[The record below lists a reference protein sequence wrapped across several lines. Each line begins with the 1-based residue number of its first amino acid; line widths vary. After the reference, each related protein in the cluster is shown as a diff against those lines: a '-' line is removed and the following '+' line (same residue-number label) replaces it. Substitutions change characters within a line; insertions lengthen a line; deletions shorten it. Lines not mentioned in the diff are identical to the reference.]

1 LRLLHTV
8 LLATLLAL
16 SPVAYAEP
24 TAQEVVT
31 AVEATYKDVQSL
43 SASFVQVTRSSMGE
57 VRQQGNVQ
65 LKRPRMMRW
74 DFTEPAASS
83 FITNGSTLW
92 VWSAEQNQVIVTD
105 DLSGSA
111 SGNDMSQL
119 LDDLSKLGELFN
131 VETVGQE
138 TGSHTLQLTP
148 KTPSTSVKQLQI
160 VVSSDAYTLQ
170 RVMVVDSF
178 DAVVELDFTGVSLNT
193 DISDERFN
201 FAAPEGATIIKTD
214 GI

>member
-1 LRLLHTV
+1 MRLLHTV

-16 SPVAYAEP
+16 SPAAYAEP

-57 VRQQGNVQ
+57 MQQQGSVQ

-74 DFTEPAASS
+74 DFTEPATSS
-83 FITNGSTLW
+83 FITNGSMLW
-92 VWSAEQNQVIVTD
+92 VWSADQNQVIVTE
-105 DLSGSA
+105 DLSGA
-111 SGNDMSQL
+111 TSGNDMSQL
-119 LDDLSKLGELFN
+119 LDDLSKLGELFT

-138 TGSHTLQLTP
+138 AASHTLKLTP
-148 KTPSTSVKQLQI
+148 KTPSASVKQLQL
-160 VVSSDAYTLQ
+160 VVSSDAYILQ
-170 RVMVVDSF
+170 RVVVVDSF

-193 DISDERFN
+193 EISDERFN
-201 FAAPEGATIIKTD
+201 FVTPEGATTIKTD
-214 GI
+214 GL